1 MIYIL
6 YIVYMKQE
14 MTKIL
19 LNIPIEYKNKLDKI
33 VAMEIIETNRS
44 YSLTQLI
51 IETLE
56 KEFGLKNE

>member
-1 MIYIL
+1 
-6 YIVYMKQE
+6 